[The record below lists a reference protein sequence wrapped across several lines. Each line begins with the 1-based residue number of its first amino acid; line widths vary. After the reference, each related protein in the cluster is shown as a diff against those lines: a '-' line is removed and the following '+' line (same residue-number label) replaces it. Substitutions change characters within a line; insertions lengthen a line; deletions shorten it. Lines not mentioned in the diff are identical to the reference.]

1 MLYQQFFG
9 LHVLAYAHATYK
21 KNMDTITKRWHSLGF
36 LERMENNEMVVAAS
50 LMEEASKILIS
61 NTDKSSHLKT
71 LDYHENVFTCIYP
84 FIRRLVKDNPAM
96 HSKSIKINIDT
107 KQIIEFLDKNLKSH
121 YDLFKPK
128 GDDKELEFLTNL
140 ISNYL

>member
-9 LHVLAYAHATYK
+9 LHVLACAHATYK
-21 KNMDTITKRWHSLGF
+21 KNMDTITKKWYSLGF
-36 LERMENNEMVVAAS
+36 LEGMENNEMVVTAN
-50 LMEEASKILIS
+50 LMEDASKILIR
-61 NTDKSSHLKT
+61 NTNGLTENT
-71 LDYHENVFTCIYP
+71 LDYHENVSTCIFP
-84 FIRRLVKDNPAM
+84 FIHRLVKCNPAM
-96 HSKSIKINIDT
+96 YSKSIKINIDT
-107 KQIIEFLDKNLKSH
+107 NQIIEFLDKNLKSH